1 VRYSFGKKF
10 DDYTKKFIR
19 YGLKTLSEDLGKIAT
34 IITARRK
41 QTMLSTVNLTQRYG
55 KRVLFDK
62 INQTLDVGKRYGL
75 IGANGAG
82 KSTFMKILAGEI
94 EPSEGEVQ
102 LQPGLKLGMLS
113 QNQYAFEDFTLKDAV
128 LYGNKKLYDAQK
140 EKEKLYMEGDFESDE
155 VNNRLAELE
164 MICADEDPTYESDV
178 KIEKL
183 LTTLGFPVEQHNDLM
198 SSLTGGDKF
207 KILLAQVLFLKPDVL
222 LLQVLFLKPDV
233 LLLDEPTN
241 NLDMETIA
249 WLEEELKRHEG
260 TLLVI
265 SHDRHFLNGV
275 VTHILDL
282 DFQTI
287 REFTGNYDEWYI
299 AANLMAKQAEA
310 DRSKALKEKEEL
322 EKFIARFSANASK
335 AKQATSRQKQL
346 DKLDVGEIK
355 LSSRRDP
362 SIMFRPHRDI
372 GNEVLEVN
380 ELSKSYGDEK
390 VFENISFKVNKGD
403 KIALIGANGVGKTTL
418 LEILMGNLEPDSG
431 SYSWGQT
438 ITTSYFPQNT
448 TDIVTGDVELP
459 QWIQGFDAKWHIDD
473 IRKTL
478 GRMLFSGEEQKKK
491 VDACSGGEKHR
502 VMMSKMMMDS
512 ANFLVMDEPNNHL
525 DLEAIVSLGEALHR
539 YEGGAIVVSHD
550 RELIDAFANR
560 IIKLNEDGTMIDFEG
575 NYEEFVEKYG
585 KH

>member
-1 VRYSFGKKF
+1 
-10 DDYTKKFIR
+10 
-19 YGLKTLSEDLGKIAT
+19 
-34 IITARRK
+34 
-41 QTMLSTVNLTQRYG
+41 MLSTVNLTQRYG

-62 INQTLDVGKRYGL
+62 INITLDAGKRYGL

-82 KSTFMKILAGEI
+82 KSTFMKILAGEL
-94 EPSEGEVQ
+94 EPSDGEVQ

-183 LTTLGFPVEQHNDLM
+183 LTTLGFPVEQHDDLM

-222 LLQVLFLKPDV
+222 LL
-233 LLLDEPTN
+233 DEPTN

-249 WLEEELKRHEG
+249 WLENELKRHEG

-282 DFQTI
+282 DFQNI

-299 AANLMAKQAEA
+299 AANLISKQAQA

-346 DKLDVGEIK
+346 DKLDVQEIK

-362 SIMFRPHRDI
+362 SIMFKPHREI
-372 GNEVLEVN
+372 GNEVLEVEN
-380 ELSKSYGDEK
+380 LNKSYGEEK
-390 VFENISFKVNKGD
+390 ALENISFKVNKGD
-403 KIALIGANGVGKTTL
+403 KIALIGANGAGKTTL
-418 LEILMGNLEPDSG
+418 LEILMGKLEPDSG
-431 SYSWGQT
+431 RFNWGQT
-438 ITTSYFPQNT
+438 ITMTYFPQNT
-448 TDIVTGDVELP
+448 TDVVVGDEALP
-459 QWIQGFDAKWHIDD
+459 QWIQGFDPKWHIDD

-491 VDACSGGEKHR
+491 IDACSGGEKHR
-502 VMMSKMMMDS
+502 IMLSKMMMDA
-512 ANFLVMDEPNNHL
+512 ANFLVLDEPNNHL
-525 DLEAIVSLGEALHR
+525 DLEAIVALGEALHN
-539 YEGGAIVVSHD
+539 YQGGVICVSHD

-560 IIKLNEDGTMIDFEG
+560 VIKLNDDGTVTDFEG
-575 NYEEFVEKYG
+575 NYEAFVER
-585 KH
+585 HEN

>member
-1 VRYSFGKKF
+1 
-10 DDYTKKFIR
+10 
-19 YGLKTLSEDLGKIAT
+19 LLNT
-34 IITARRK
+34 I
-41 QTMLSTVNLTQRYG
+41 NLTQRYG
-55 KRVLFDK
+55 KRVLFEK
-62 INQTLDVGKRYGL
+62 INITLDVDKRYGL

-82 KSTFMKILAGEI
+82 KSTFMKILAGQI

-102 LQPGLKLGMLS
+102 IQPGLKLGILG

-140 EKEKLYMEGDFESDE
+140 EKEKLYMEGDFQSDE

-164 MICADEDPTYESDV
+164 MICADEDPTYESEV
-178 KIEKL
+178 RIEKL
-183 LTTLGFPVEQHNDLM
+183 LTTLGFPIEQHNDLM

-207 KILLAQVLFLKPDVL
+207 KILLAQVLFLKPDI
-222 LLQVLFLKPDV
+222 

-265 SHDRHFLNGV
+265 SHDRHFLNSV

-299 AANLMAKQAEA
+299 AANLLSKQAEME
-310 DRSKALKEKEEL
+310 RNKKLKEKEEL
-322 EKFIARFSANASK
+322 ERFIARFSANASK

-346 DKLDVGEIK
+346 DKLDIQEVKI
-355 LSSRRDP
+355 SSRRDP
-362 SIMFRPHRDI
+362 SIMFKPHRDI
-372 GNEVLEVN
+372 GNEVLEVKK
-380 ELSKSYGDEK
+380 LSKSYGDVK
-390 VFENISFKVNKGD
+390 VFENLSFKVNKGD
-403 KIALIGANGVGKTTL
+403 KIAIIGANGVGKTTL
-418 LEILMGNLEPDSG
+418 LEILMGNLESDSG
-431 SYSWGQT
+431 SFVWGQT

-448 TDIVTGDVELP
+448 TDIVQGDIPLP
-459 QWIQGFDAKWHIDD
+459 QWIQNFDAKWHIDD

-478 GRMLFSGEEQKKK
+478 GRMLFSGEEQKKL
-491 VDACSGGEKHR
+491 VSACSGGEKHR
-502 VMMSKMMMDS
+502 IMMSKMMMDS

-525 DLEAIVSLGEALHR
+525 DLEAIVALGEALHN
-539 YEGGAIVVSHD
+539 YKGGVICVSHD

-560 IIKLNEDGTMIDFEG
+560 IIRINEDGTITDFEG
-575 NYEEFVEKYG
+575 SYEDFVAE
-585 KH
+585 HENN